1 VTRRNAVF
9 VIASAA
15 MAVLFV
21 RLGFWQLHRLAD
33 RRAQNALVASR
44 LAEPPAPL
52 ADIPR
57 DTARAQ
63 FRRVRFAGT
72 YDFAHQIVLVERIRD
87 GAPGVHLVTPL
98 RPDAGVGGD
107 TVVLVDRGW
116 VYAPD
121 GMSVDEERWRESTH
135 VDAGGYVTVPGQGH
149 GPAAIGDVRL
159 NRLRW
164 LDRRVI
170 SQRIGRP
177 VASYAIDIQT
187 DSGAGTTAVVAGP
200 GTSSASLERVPVRV
214 PPPTLDDGPH
224 LSYAIQWFAFA
235 VIAVLGPVLAVFVLP
250 RTERWTPD
258 VRHQE

>member
-52 ADIPR
+52 GAIPH
-57 DTARAQ
+57 DSAQAQ

-72 YDFAHQIVLVERIRD
+72 YDFAHQIVLIDRIRD

-107 TVVLVDRGW
+107 TMVLVDRGW

-121 GMSVDEERWRESTH
+121 GMSVDEQRWRESAH
-135 VDAGGYVTVPGQGH
+135 VDAGGYVIVPGQGR
-149 GPAAIGDVRL
+149 GPAAIGDVHL

-164 LDRRVI
+164 LDRQVI
-170 SQRIGRP
+170 SQRMGRP
-177 VASYAIDIQT
+177 LASYAIDVQG
-187 DSGAGTTAVVAGP
+187 DSGAGTTAAVAGP
-200 GTSSASLERVPVRV
+200 GTLSAPVGRVPVRV
-214 PPPTLDDGPH
+214 PLPVLDDGPH

-235 VIAVLGPVLAVFVLP
+235 VIAVVGPVLAVFVLP
-250 RTERWTPD
+250 RTERWRPD
-258 VRHQE
+258 ARRHA